1 LSSFPSKLSSA
12 NNTYHAYNKEIRLT
26 DDVKAKQQPIRIGI
40 SSCLLGEKVRYDG
53 GHKLDR
59 FLRDTLGQYVQYVP
73 VCPEVECG
81 LGVPREPMH
90 LAGDPDIPR
99 LVVTRTGD
107 DVTGR
112 MDTWCRIKILELEKM
127 RLSAF
132 VLKSRSPSCGIGNVK
147 LLSDK
152 GEQTSSGT
160 GLFARMIIDRF
171 PQVRVEESDGLL
183 DPVYREQFMEMLL
196 GLKPVL

>member
-1 LSSFPSKLSSA
+1 
-12 NNTYHAYNKEIRLT
+12 
-26 DDVKAKQQPIRIGI
+26 
-40 SSCLLGEKVRYDG
+40 
-53 GHKLDR
+53 
-59 FLRDTLGQYVQYVP
+59 
-73 VCPEVECG
+73 
-81 LGVPREPMH
+81 
-90 LAGDPDIPR
+90 
-99 LVVTRTGD
+99 
-107 DVTGR
+107 
-112 MDTWCRIKILELEKM
+112 M

-183 DPVYREQFMEMLL
+183 DPVYREQFMERVL
-196 GLKPVL
+196 GLKPGL

>member
-1 LSSFPSKLSSA
+1 MPSMFKA
-12 NNTYHAYNKEIRLT
+12 DGKTIR
-26 DDVKAKQQPIRIGI
+26 VGI

-99 LVVTRTGD
+99 LVATRTGD

-112 MDTWCRIKILELEKM
+112 MDTWCRIKILELKKM